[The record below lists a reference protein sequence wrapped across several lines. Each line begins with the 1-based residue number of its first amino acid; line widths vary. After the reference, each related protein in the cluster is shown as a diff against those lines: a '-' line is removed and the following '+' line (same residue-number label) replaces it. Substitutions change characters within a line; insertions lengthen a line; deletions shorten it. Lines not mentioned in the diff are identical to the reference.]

1 MSRVDKT
8 QKEFRHKR
16 VANFGL
22 DMLVISHNAAAVGK
36 SMIRYDLNRH
46 VQMLRVLG
54 GGSKSSL
61 RMVGVNP
68 QKKLISS
75 LWVSKTSFL
84 RALFLRKQNL
94 FIYLFPDLLK

>member
-22 DMLVISHNAAAVGK
+22 DMLVISHNAATVGK
-36 SMIRYDLNRH
+36 SMIGYDLNRH

-54 GGSKSSL
+54 GGCKSSL

-68 QKKLISS
+68 QKKIDFKPLGLENKLFESIIFAQVELIY
-75 LWVSKTSFL
+75 F
-84 RALFLRKQNL
+84 
-94 FIYLFPDLLK
+94 LFPDLLK